1 MIPTDNGNTQPCSPI
16 SSNCVVWQ
24 GPDIACINLCNGDS
38 VSDVVAA
45 LATKLCELIDQTCE
59 CDPDISSVDLK
70 CALPSVP
77 PTDLSGTLQAIIDY
91 LCEVATK
98 DILIPNLPLPNCLQY
113 RDGLGNTVVE
123 LGLIDW
129 ATLIG
134 NSICTLIESIGI
146 IDSNYQN
153 ILSRIQILEDCV
165 LPCNPSSGNI
175 SPVVSSCI
183 LRGQEVTV
191 QTLLLAIETE
201 FCALSD
207 AVGSVSL
214 INNAINQGNCLNA
227 TTTSLNGVSSLGDL
241 GWVTAQTL
249 AESTQNQWVA
259 ICDLYQAVSDIQNNC
274 CDDGCD
280 TVAVLYSY
288 SIISGGGFPVGL
300 NIPFTASTIPSG
312 YTDCGSIVTVTDS
325 SGSSVNQ
332 NINIANLS
340 QPGTT
345 PFYIDVSTLNTL
357 DSLIIQVESCLS
369 NGTTTCGS
377 STSQVVP
384 LTIPCPSSV
393 NVIPGTTNINVSFSN
408 TLGGAVS
415 YTIQVFE
422 TNNPSAVLGV
432 TTIAN
437 PGTLISEN
445 FVGAAEGT
453 EYTVQVSVTSGT
465 STVTC
470 SPISVIT
477 LGQTCNTIEVT
488 TSSSVLTPSG
498 IWLGK
503 AGDFTASN
511 GIYYFYNFTTG
522 VIELQTGLDTSICAA
537 PILSALSVGA
547 LGLVSLTAAWGNGAE
562 TAIKIY
568 SSSDGVNYGPVDT
581 GVDGA
586 RSIATSITSGSIYIK
601 AITECSAGDSIEFIT
616 RYDYGTGGWTTIQSP
631 SECIASPLDGDECPA
646 GVQVS
651 QQFLDCEGTNIAVP
665 GAPLSS
671 YWFYIGK
678 RIDTSGINPVTRYVY
693 GGWIVGGGLRKV
705 VECCACPAFIL
716 SDTIRVFAGQEAG
729 YTTNIEI
736 PYVMGD
742 GSPVI
747 SLYGAGPLSGTLNQV
762 DPGGNVFTYITD
774 LKIPNHYGDTFQIS
788 IDTQV
793 GGVCSTAIATIQI
806 QIIPYHTGLRQTDED
821 IYVFVHADPT
831 SYTEAEALE
840 MKNGFTILQ
849 TYWNTEFGYTGD
861 IYWMPV
867 DESNYLAY
875 TKAVQDDGASV
886 TLTSTGTW
894 ATQRNLPTSWTG
906 GAGVNK
912 RRALIIALTND
923 ASATYHG
930 VLGNDFAGQ
939 PTNTFK
945 DDYEAWNDMYNG
957 TAVSLWAQ
965 NFNVNGIT
973 QPLYPDG
980 LSIVLFPLTQDGSSS
995 ADSACLLQMLGATT
1009 GEIIPAQ
1016 KYGIPTLTDT
1026 STALSINPYFGAVT
1040 NDGTSIKPLYDFENV
1055 GNATGRGLFSLLSQ
1069 IKSNE
1074 EIAGFADA
1082 VNQNERWRSLLTTA
1096 IKGATNSYPAGT
1108 LPTDDTYRVKAC
1120 PAALSGGESEY
1131 YVKITNYGY
1140 GAITEGT
1147 VLTLQNDGASFPA
1160 GAKDAWG
1167 TGVQALCT
1175 ILENDSAVAY
1185 EIDPASVISI
1195 GGSCI

>member
-24 GPDIACINLCNGDS
+24 GPDIACINICNGDS

-45 LATKLCELIDQTCE
+45 LATKLCELIDATCA

-70 CALPSVP
+70 CVLPSVP

-91 LCEVATK
+91 LCELATK
-98 DILIPNLPLPNCLQY
+98 ELAVPNLPLPDCLQY
-113 RDGLGNTVVE
+113 RDKLGNNVVE
-123 LGLIDW
+123 LALVPW

-134 NSICTLIESIGI
+134 NSICTLIESIGV
-146 IDSNYQN
+146 IDANYQN
-153 ILSRIQILEDCV
+153 ILSRIQILEDCI
-165 LPCNPSSGNI
+165 LPCDPSSGNI

-201 FCALSD
+201 FCSFTD

-227 TTTSLNGVSSLGDL
+227 TTTSLNGISSLGDL

-274 CDDGCD
+274 CDDGCN

-288 SIISGGGFPVGL
+288 TIIYGGSAPVGL

-312 YTDCGSIVTVTDS
+312 YTDCGSQVTVTDS

-332 NINIANLS
+332 NINIANLA
-340 QPGTT
+340 QPGVS

-357 DSLIIQVESCLS
+357 DSLIIQVESCLG
-369 NGTTTCGS
+369 NGTTTCSS

-384 LTIPCPSSV
+384 LTIPCPNSV
-393 NVIPGTTNINVSFSN
+393 NVIPGLGNVNVSFSN
-408 TLGGAVS
+408 TLTGVS

-422 TNNPSAVLGV
+422 TNNPSAILGTIV
-432 TTIAN
+432 IAN

-445 FVGAAEGT
+445 FIGAAEGT
-453 EYTVQVSVTSGT
+453 QYTVQVSVTSGT

-470 SPISVIT
+470 APIDVIT
-477 LGQTCNTIEVT
+477 LGQTCNTIET
-488 TSSSVLTPSG
+488 TSVSVVVTSTG

-503 AGDFTASN
+503 GGDFAASA
-511 GIYYFYNFTTG
+511 GIYYFYNSTSG
-522 VIELQTGLDTSICAA
+522 QIEYQTGLDATICAA

-562 TAIKIY
+562 TSIKIY
-568 SSSDGVNYGPVDT
+568 ASSDGVNYGPVDT
-581 GVDGA
+581 GIDGA

-601 AITECSAGDSIEFIT
+601 AVTECAATDSIEFIT
-616 RYDYGTGGWTTIQSP
+616 RYDYGTSGWTTIQSP
-631 SECIASPLDGDECPA
+631 SECTASPLEADECPA
-646 GVQVS
+646 GVQVA
-651 QQFLDCEGTNIAVP
+651 QQYLDCEGTNIALP

-693 GGWIVGGGLRKV
+693 GGWTVGAGLRKV

-729 YTTNIEI
+729 FTANIEI

-747 SLYGAGPLSGTLNQV
+747 SLYGTGPLSGTLTQV
-762 DPGGNVFTYITD
+762 DPGGNTFTYITD
-774 LKIPNHYGDTFQIS
+774 IKVPNHYGDTFQIS
-788 IDTQV
+788 IDTEV
-793 GGVCSTAIATIQI
+793 GGVCSSAIATIQI
-806 QIIPYHTGLRQTDED
+806 QIIPRHTGLRQTDED

-861 IYWMPV
+861 IYWIPV
-867 DESNYLAY
+867 NESNYLSY
-875 TKAVQDDGASV
+875 VKAVQDDGASV

-894 ATQRNLPTSWTG
+894 ATQRNLPTSWTA

-912 RRALIIALTND
+912 RRALIIGLVND

-965 NFNVNGIT
+965 NFNVNGIQ

-980 LSIVLFPLTQDGSSS
+980 VSVILFPLTQDGSSS
-995 ADSACLLQMLGATT
+995 ADSACLLQMLGTTT
-1009 GEIIPAQ
+1009 GEVIPAQ

-1040 NDGTSIKPLYDFENV
+1040 NDGTSIKPLYDFENDAV
-1055 GNATGRGLFSLLSQ
+1055 SVGRGLFSLLSQ
-1069 IKSNE
+1069 IKSNN
-1074 EIAGFADA
+1074 EIADFADA

-1108 LPTDDTYRVKAC
+1108 LPTTDTYLVKAC
-1120 PAALSGGESEY
+1120 PAALAGGGSEY

-1147 VLTLQNDGASFPA
+1147 ILTLQNDGASFPV

-1175 ILENDSAVAY
+1175 ILENDSVVAY